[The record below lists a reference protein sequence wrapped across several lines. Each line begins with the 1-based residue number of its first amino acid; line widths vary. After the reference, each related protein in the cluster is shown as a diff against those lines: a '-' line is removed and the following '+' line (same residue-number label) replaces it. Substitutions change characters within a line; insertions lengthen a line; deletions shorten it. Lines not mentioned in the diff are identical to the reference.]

1 MNLGRAKN
9 LRCNDCFAKHLQL
22 ASIQPLKINTHSL
35 IPCTHIERMQP
46 TARQHDADLR
56 EQMRSKNMQKYDF
69 DTAARHFSQKN
80 NQQSPG
86 GLWRRTSTNIDEL

>member
-1 MNLGRAKN
+1 
-9 LRCNDCFAKHLQL
+9 
-22 ASIQPLKINTHSL
+22 
-35 IPCTHIERMQP
+35 QP

-56 EQMRSKNMQKYDF
+56 EQMLGKNTQKYDF

-86 GLWRRTSTNIDEL
+86 GLWRRTSTNTKIVMTSERAFAAKEPVIA

>member
-1 MNLGRAKN
+1 
-9 LRCNDCFAKHLQL
+9 
-22 ASIQPLKINTHSL
+22 
-35 IPCTHIERMQP
+35 MQP

-80 NQQSPG
+80 NQESLG